1 MFGLSLTKI
10 LLTIFVIVAVW
21 YVYKVYERKKKLS
34 EEGAAT
40 PFARILRGESPK
52 ARSAS
57 AAAAKDAKDAED
69 MVACPA
75 CGAYISPRGAVSCGK
90 PNCPYP
96 G

>member
-21 YVYKVYERKKKLS
+21 YVYKVYQRKKKLS
-34 EEGAAT
+34 EEGVAT
-40 PFARILRGESPK
+40 PFARLFRGESLK

-57 AAAAKDAKDAED
+57 AAAAKEAED
-69 MVACPA
+69 MVACPT
-75 CGAYISPRGAVSCGK
+75 CGAYVSPRSAVSCGK
-90 PNCPYP
+90 ANCPYP

>member
-21 YVYKVYERKKKLS
+21 YVYKVFQRKQKLS
-34 EEGAAT
+34 EEGAPT
-40 PFARILRGESPK
+40 PFARILRGESLK

-57 AAAAKDAKDAED
+57 AAAAKEAED

-75 CGAYISPRGAVSCGK
+75 CGAYVSPRSAVSCGK